1 MSGKLIIKA
10 VTKFTV
16 GILLVGL
23 LLFVPAGTFRYPGA
37 WLFMGSLFI
46 PMLAAGIVLMVK
58 NPALLARRLQTKER
72 QIEQRWITALGGGMF
87 LLGFA
92 AAGLSF
98 RYGVLMLPGWV
109 SISAAAV
116 LLLAYG
122 LYAEVLRENTWLSR
136 TVEVQ
141 AGQKVIDTG
150 LYGFVRHPMYSIT
163 ILLFLSMPLVL
174 GSLISFFIFLAYPA
188 IIVRRI
194 YSEET
199 LLGRELAGYAAYC
212 EKVRFRLIPYIW

>member
-46 PMLAAGIVLMVK
+46 PM
-58 NPALLARRLQTKER
+58 
-72 QIEQRWITALGGGMF
+72 
-87 LLGFA
+87 
-92 AAGLSF
+92 
-98 RYGVLMLPGWV
+98 
-109 SISAAAV
+109 
-116 LLLAYG
+116 
-122 LYAEVLRENTWLSR
+122 
-136 TVEVQ
+136 
-141 AGQKVIDTG
+141 
-150 LYGFVRHPMYSIT
+150 
-163 ILLFLSMPLVL
+163 PLVL
-174 GSLISFFIFLAYPA
+174 GSLISFFIFIAYPV
-188 IIVRRI
+188 IVVRRI

>member
-1 MSGKLIIKA
+1 MTGKLLLQAA
-10 VTKFTV
+10 VKFTA

-37 WLFMGSLFI
+37 WLFMGSLFV

-58 NPALLARRLQTKER
+58 NPALLARRLQAKEK
-72 QIEQRWITALGGGMF
+72 QAEQRWITALGGGMF

-98 RYGVLMLPGWV
+98 RFGVLMLPGWI
-109 SISAAAV
+109 SIPAAVV
-116 LLLAYG
+116 LLLAYA

-141 AGQKVIDTG
+141 EGQKVVDTG
-150 LYGFVRHPMYSIT
+150 LYGIVRHPMYSAT

-194 YSEET
+194 YSEEQ
-199 LLGRELAGYAAYC
+199 LLERELPGYAAYR
-212 EKVRFRLIPYIW
+212 EKVRFRLIPFIW